1 MPKISV
7 CMATRNGER
16 FLRRQI
22 DSILVQLS
30 AEDELIVSDD
40 SSEDATIEI
49 IKSYSDPRIR
59 FLGCSSFFSP
69 ILNFEHALLHAL
81 LHARGE
87 VIVLSDQDDVWL
99 ENKLPVIR
107 EFFRHG
113 HTRQLIVLDGLIID
127 EDGQILYE
135 SIFEKIHAGKG
146 MIKNVYNN
154 TYLGCCMAFSR
165 DLLDIAL
172 PFPRR
177 IPMHDMWL
185 GNLAALFGT
194 VEFVKEKTIMY
205 RRHGATLTDF
215 RIKFEPLQQIRRRLN
230 LVLSLAQRGL
240 AVAVSRK
247 KNNP

>member
-1 MPKISV
+1 MPNISV

-22 DSILVQLS
+22 DSILAQLS
-30 AEDELIVSDD
+30 AGDELVVSDD
-40 SSEDATIEI
+40 SSEDTTIEI
-49 IKSYSDPRIR
+49 IKSYSDTRIR

-69 ILNFEHALLHAL
+69 ILNFEHALS
-81 LHARGE
+81 HARGN

-107 EFFRHG
+107 ALFRDG
-113 HTRQLIVLDGLIID
+113 HTRQLVVLNGLIID
-127 EDGQILYE
+127 EDEQVLHA

-146 MIKNVYNN
+146 LIKNIYNN

-172 PFPRR
+172 PFPSN

-185 GNLAALFGT
+185 GNLAALFGR
-194 VEFVKEKTIMY
+194 VEFISEKTIMY

-215 RIKFEPLQQIRRRLN
+215 RIKFEPLQQIRRRFN
-230 LVLSLAQRGL
+230 LFLSLAQRGL
-240 AVAVSRK
+240 AVAVSK
-247 KNNP
+247 KKSNP

>member
-30 AEDELIVSDD
+30 DEDELVVSDD
-40 SSEDATIEI
+40 ASEDATIEI
-49 IKSYSDPRIR
+49 IKSYSDPRIQ
-59 FLGCSSFFSP
+59 FLGCSSFSSP
-69 ILNFEHALLHAL
+69 SLNFEHALS
-81 LHARGE
+81 HARGD

-107 EFFRHG
+107 ALFRNS
-113 HTRQLIVLDGLIID
+113 HTRRLVVLDGLVVD
-127 EDGQILYE
+127 EHEQILHE

-146 MIKNVYNN
+146 LIKNIYNN
-154 TYLGCCMAFSR
+154 TYLGCCMAFSS

-172 PFPRR
+172 PFPSS
-177 IPMHDMWL
+177 IPMHDIWL

-194 VEFVKEKTIMY
+194 VEFVKEKTILY
-205 RRHGATLTDF
+205 RRHGAAMTDF

-240 AVAVSRK
+240 AAAASRK

>member
-1 MPKISV
+1 
-7 CMATRNGER
+7 MATRNGER

-30 AEDELIVSDD
+30 ADDKLIVSDD

-49 IKSYSDPRIR
+49 VKSYSDPRIC
-59 FLGCSSFFSP
+59 FLGSGYFSSP
-69 ILNFEHALLHAL
+69 ARNFENAFS
-81 LHARGE
+81 HARGD

-99 ENKLPVIR
+99 ENKLSLIR
-107 EFFRHG
+107 TLFRHS
-113 HTRQLIVLDGLIID
+113 HTRRLVVLDGLVVD
-127 EDGQILYE
+127 EHEQILHE

-146 MIKNVYNN
+146 LLKNIYNN

-172 PFPRR
+172 PFPSN

-185 GNLAALFGT
+185 GNLAALFGKI
-194 VEFVKEKTIMY
+194 EFINEKTILY

-215 RIKFEPLQQIRRRLN
+215 RIKFEPLQQIRRRFN

-240 AVAVSRK
+240 AVAVSQKRYK
-247 KNNP
+247 H

>member
-16 FLRRQI
+16 FLRRQL

-40 SSEDATIEI
+40 SSEDATMEI
-49 IKSYSDPRIR
+49 IKSYPDTRIR

-69 ILNFEHALLHAL
+69 ILNFEHAL

-107 EFFRHG
+107 KFFRNG
-113 HTRQLIVLDGLIID
+113 HTRQLVVLDGLIID
-127 EDGQILYE
+127 EDEQILYE

-185 GNLAALFGT
+185 GLLAELFGT
-194 VEFVKEKTIMY
+194 VEFINEKTIMY